1 MYRVLG
7 VSAEQFVLT
16 FGTARQSDPEVAKH
30 TVNLSVGQ
38 LEDRYLCYLAQ
49 IKTHMPYVPAEGG
62 DAMWSNLVAGFV
74 IEQRGKRRL
83 RCMFNATG
91 PVTRTPRH
99 KLGSFMVK
107 EAIRLG
113 ARSLNCP
120 ADWRE
125 KMYKKHGF
133 VETSRLVYMEL
144 PGTGEGEPDEG

>member
-1 MYRVLG
+1 MYRVTEVPACDFFAAFTL
-7 VSAEQFVLT
+7 
-16 FGTARQSDPEVAKH
+16 ARQSDLEIAKH
-30 TVNLSVGQ
+30 TVNLGPDQ
-38 LEDRYLCYLAQ
+38 LMERYKCYLVRSGFADNGTRE
-49 IKTHMPYVPAEGG
+49 THY
-62 DAMWSNLVAGFV
+62 AGFV

-99 KLGSFMVK
+99 KLGMFMVK

-125 KMYKKHGF
+125 KMYRKAGF

-144 PGTGEGEPDEG
+144 PRGSVGTDEGEPDEG

>member
-1 MYRVLG
+1 MYRVLE
-7 VSAEQFVLT
+7 VSTMEFVGA
-16 FGTARQSDPEVAKH
+16 FAKARQADPEIAKH
-30 TVNLSVGQ
+30 TVRLSVDR
-38 LEDRYLCYLAQ
+38 LLDRYKCYLVQ
-49 IKTHMPYVPAEGG
+49 QKTHYPYVPAAGG
-62 DAMWSNLVAGFV
+62 DSMWDTLDAGFI

-120 ADWRE
+120 AGWRE

-133 VETSRLVYMEL
+133 VETSRPVYMAL
-144 PGTGEGEPDEG
+144 PGTGEGGSDEG